1 MDGKSKLKSHLQH
14 TMLKTL
20 VSVFGF
26 KEFFQTHIKLLKF
39 KVPQNWDWFVGS
51 SKLERIFYIR
61 RP

>member
-26 KEFFQTHIKLLKF
+26 KEFFQTHIKLLK
-39 KVPQNWDWFVGS
+39 VPQNWDFDLLV
-51 SKLERIFYIR
+51 LLNQRDNFI
-61 RP
+61 

>member
-14 TMLKTL
+14 IMLKTL

-39 KVPQNWDWFVGS
+39 KVPQNWDFDLLV
-51 SKLERIFYIR
+51 LLN
-61 RP
+61 

>member
-26 KEFFQTHIKLLKF
+26 KEFFQTYIKLH
-39 KVPQNWDWFVGS
+39 KVPQNWDFDLLV
-51 SKLERIFYIR
+51 LLN
-61 RP
+61 